1 MKTMT
6 AECPCC
12 GQIRTV
18 MVPEGLDPDVELFE
32 AQREAMATCNCMQG
46 EAARVKD
53 TVLSMADQHIEDVL
67 RSEHPDAADLFQEA
81 KEAVY
86 EGRIKKMT
94 VREGSGGK
102 AELKR
107 TKDGIAVS
115 FEKTSKTELST

>member
-6 AECPCC
+6 AECPYC

-18 MVPEGLDPDVELFE
+18 EVSEGMTPQEELYE
-32 AQREAMATCNCMQG
+32 AQLEAIMTCNCMQG
-46 EAARVKD
+46 ESARVKE
-53 TVLSMADQHIEDVL
+53 TVLAMADQHIEDVL
-67 RSEHPDAADLFQEA
+67 RAEHPDAADLFQRA
-81 KEAVY
+81 KNLVF
-86 EGRIKKMT
+86 EGKIKKLT
-94 VREGSGGK
+94 IREGSGGK

>member
-6 AECPCC
+6 AECPYC

-18 MVPEGLDPDVELFE
+18 MVPEGLDPGAELYE

-67 RSEHPDAADLFQEA
+67 RSEHPDAADIFQQA
-81 KEAVY
+81 KTLVF
-86 EGRIKKMT
+86 EGKVKKLT
-94 VREGSGGK
+94 IREGSGGK

-107 TKDGIAVS
+107 TKDGISVS
-115 FEKTSKTELST
+115 YEKTNKTELST

>member
-6 AECPCC
+6 AECPYC
-12 GQIRTV
+12 GQLRTV
-18 MVPEGLDPDVELFE
+18 EIRGDLTPEQELYEAQFE
-32 AQREAMATCNCMQG
+32 AIMTCNCMQG
-46 EAARVKD
+46 KAHRLKNNILTTAN
-53 TVLSMADQHIEDVL
+53 QHIEDVL
-67 RSEHPDAADLFQEA
+67 RELHPEAADLFQEA